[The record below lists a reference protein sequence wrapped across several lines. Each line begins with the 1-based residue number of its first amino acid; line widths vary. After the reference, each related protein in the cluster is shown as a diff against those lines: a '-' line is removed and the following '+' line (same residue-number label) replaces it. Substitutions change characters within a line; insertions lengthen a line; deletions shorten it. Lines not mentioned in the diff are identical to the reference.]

1 MAARWCGKKDWGE
14 ARPSP
19 YWVESYPAVPCVA
32 LASVFMRRI
41 TGRER
46 APVDSVASRC
56 TMLPAPLPVRHGS
69 GPGWRR
75 RGLSPCGGRAAD
87 QWVCLVPSCQER
99 RRAATRACCQTRRSC
114 RRWWRRPRRSAASR
128 CPRRPRIGRACSTST
143 HRGRAGGGPSRYI
156 SGMWPSLRCACRGV
170 ASALELGVPSPL
182 SPRRT
187 SYLIY
192 LSVTRRVLF
201 RSFPPP
207 PLPRGA
213 QHVPGC
219 VREHRG
225 GCTRSFG
232 SGLLHASSSQ
242 GAALERRR
250 LRRPPAASALDRH
263 AASRWRRR
271 VG

>member
-1 MAARWCGKKDWGE
+1 M
-14 ARPSP
+14 
-19 YWVESYPAVPCVA
+19 
-32 LASVFMRRI
+32 
-41 TGRER
+41 
-46 APVDSVASRC
+46 
-56 TMLPAPLPVRHGS
+56 
-69 GPGWRR
+69 
-75 RGLSPCGGRAAD
+75 
-87 QWVCLVPSCQER
+87 PSCQER

-143 HRGRAGGGPSRYI
+143 HRGRAGGGPSRYM

-182 SPRRT
+182 SHIL
-187 SYLIY
+187 SYLSI
-192 LSVTRRVLF
+192 LLRRQN
-201 RSFPPP
+201 FPSRPSDQ
-207 PLPRGA
+207 PLPRVA